1 MVNIFPASS
10 QSRYSFGTKARIIS
24 GAQVLDPAAKSVV
37 MTTAGNITI
46 KTQDGTSI
54 PFVGLAAG
62 AVIPFVVAEVVSIGG
77 GGAAATID
85 G

>member
-1 MVNIFPASS
+1 MADIFPPSGS
-10 QSRYSFGTKARIIS
+10 SRYSFGTKARIIS
-24 GAQVLDPAAKSVV
+24 GAVVLDPPAKTVV

-62 AVIPFVVAEVVSIGG
+62 AVIPFVVAEVVSISG
-77 GGAAATID
+77 GGAAATVD